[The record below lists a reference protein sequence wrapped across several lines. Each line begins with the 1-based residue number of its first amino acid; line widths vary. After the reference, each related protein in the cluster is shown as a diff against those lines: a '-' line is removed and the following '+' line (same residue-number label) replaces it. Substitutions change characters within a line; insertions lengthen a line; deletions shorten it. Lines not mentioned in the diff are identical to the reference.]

1 MSAAF
6 SICSLNSMGSDRKA
20 AAMFHGAGSW
30 CCRREVRGKTMS
42 TTADVM
48 KAIQI
53 DDIASLKQIVDQNP
67 DLASAKDENGNS
79 PLLIAAYYGR
89 VAIVQA
95 ILDRGV
101 RPNIFEAC
109 AAGLTSTV
117 ELMLKENPKVVSERS
132 HDGWT
137 PLHLAA
143 FFGRLELVRLLLDA
157 GASMLAKSTNNE
169 SNLPINAAAAG
180 RRTDV
185 VRLLVAR
192 GCPPDARASDV
203 GYTPLHLAA
212 NNGNAELVEFLLQ
225 SGADRSLKT
234 GSGETAHD
242 LAIKQGHVIP
252 LLKDEGAAQL

>member
-1 MSAAF
+1 M
-6 SICSLNSMGSDRKA
+6 
-20 AAMFHGAGSW
+20 
-30 CCRREVRGKTMS
+30 T

-53 DDIASLKQIVDQNP
+53 DDVDAVKMLLDGHP
-67 DLASAKDENGNS
+67 DLAVAKDENGNS
-79 PLLIAAYYGR
+79 PLIIAAYYGR

-109 AAGLTSTV
+109 AAGLTAEV
-117 ELMLKENPKVVSERS
+117 EKMLKENPRLVSERS

-143 FFGRLELVRLLLDA
+143 FFGRLEVVKMLLDA
-157 GASMLAKSTNNE
+157 GASMLTISSNNE

-180 RRTDV
+180 RRNDV

-192 GCPPDARASDV
+192 GCPPDARASDT
-203 GYTPLHLAA
+203 GYTALHLAA
-212 NNGNAELVEFLLQ
+212 NNGNVELVEFLLQ

-234 GSGETAHD
+234 GSGETADD
-242 LAIKQGHVIP
+242 LAVKQGHVIP
-252 LLKDEGAAQL
+252 VLKGESATPL